1 MRIEIEPQYEII
13 DDEEIA
19 TWQIFKNDGTLLVDL
34 DIAINEGISECYWID
49 ESKKFMVVEYYD
61 WDTNELIAIVNWRG
75 QIIRKGISSI
85 EDYIEK
91 FNLFIISISGL
102 GMGDDAFAFDM
113 ESDDIRMA
121 IIDQYGDFYINPLY
135 DSLNYYED
143 EDILYAVRYRGEVK
157 HKFRINGELP
167 EMI

>member
-1 MRIEIEPQYEII
+1 
-13 DDEEIA
+13 
-19 TWQIFKNDGTLLVDL
+19 
-34 DIAINEGISECYWID
+34 
-49 ESKKFMVVEYYD
+49 
-61 WDTNELIAIVNWRG
+61 
-75 QIIRKGISSI
+75 
-85 EDYIEK
+85 
-91 FNLFIISISGL
+91 
-102 GMGDDAFAFDM
+102 M